1 MGIDYMREKE
11 MPLWAG
17 AFPWSGSEVNGRI
30 SKMKLQSL
38 PSAKK
43 IAKKC
48 LLADN
53 AETAWILNTRGD
65 RLFVTR
71 KTK

>member
-17 AFPWSGSEVNGRI
+17 AFPWSGVEVNGRI
-30 SKMKLQSL
+30 APMRLQSL
-38 PSAKK
+38 PSAKR
-43 IAKKC
+43 IAKEC

-53 AETAWILNTRGD
+53 AEIAWILNTRGD
-65 RLFVTR
+65 RLLVTR
-71 KTK
+71 KSR